1 MPKNQ
6 AESVKGR
13 LLKLAR
19 ERKED
24 FNFILRQY
32 VLQRL
37 MYRLS
42 VSEYVNDFLLK
53 GGLLFWVWNED
64 FHRPTKDMDLLGFG
78 SDDITLLKDKFL
90 NIISI
95 EQDDGLFFDPTTL
108 QAIEIKED
116 AKYQGIR
123 ITGRA
128 TLVKAD
134 IPYQIDI
141 GFGDAVIPVESVT
154 EIPAFLDD
162 LPLPSLKIYPIE
174 SVLAEKFHAM
184 VFLGLANS
192 RMKDFF
198 DIVTFASIMPLESVS
213 LQSAIQAT
221 FNRRG
226 TVFDEGQLS
235 LFSKPFKTSKDK
247 QMQWEAFIRK
257 NSLVVKDD
265 FSATLDRIQI
275 LVEPLYQRIA
285 TGQIESQVWNASRW
299 RWE

>member
-6 AESVKGR
+6 EESVKGR

-42 VSEYVNDFLLK
+42 VSDYANDFLLK

-78 SDDITLLKDKFL
+78 SDDMTLLKDKFL
-90 NIISI
+90 AVIQVESN
-95 EQDDGLFFDPTTL
+95 DGLFFEPAKLVAT
-108 QAIEIKED
+108 EIKED
-116 AKYQGIR
+116 TKYQGIR

-128 TLVKAD
+128 ILVKAD
-134 IPYQIDI
+134 IAYQIDI
-141 GFGDAVIPVESVT
+141 GFGDAVIPVENVT

-162 LPLPSLKIYPIE
+162 LPAPSLKIYPIE
-174 SVLAEKFHAM
+174 SVLAEKFQAM
-184 VFLGLANS
+184 VLLGLANS

-198 DIVTFASIMPLESVS
+198 DIVTFANIMHLESAS

-221 FNRRG
+221 FGRRD
-226 TVFDEGQLS
+226 TVIDEAQLN
-235 LFSKPFKTSKDK
+235 LFSKPFKTNKDK
-247 QMQWEAFIRK
+247 QVQWQAFIKK
-257 NSLVVKDD
+257 NLLVVTDD
-265 FSATLDRIQI
+265 FAATLDKIQI
-275 LVEPLYQRIA
+275 LLEPLYQRIA
-285 TGQIESQVWNASRW
+285 SGKTESQTWDAFNW
-299 RWE
+299 RWQ

>member
-42 VSEYVNDFLLK
+42 VSDYANDFLLK
-53 GGLLFWVWNED
+53 GGLLFWVLNED

-90 NIISI
+90 RIIQL
-95 EQDDGLFFDPTTL
+95 EQNDGLFFEPTKL

-123 ITGRA
+123 ITGRS

-141 GFGDAVIPVESVT
+141 GFGDAVIPVERVT

-162 LPLPSLKIYPIE
+162 LPSPSLKIYPIE

-198 DIVTFASIMPLESVS
+198 DIVIFASIMPLESAS

-221 FNRRG
+221 FDRRE
-226 TVFDEGQLS
+226 TIFDQAQLN
-235 LFSKPFKTSKDK
+235 LFSKPFKTNKDK
-247 QMQWEAFIRK
+247 QVQWEAFIKK
-257 NSLVVKDD
+257 NSLVVTDD
-265 FSATLDRIQI
+265 FSETLDRIQI
-275 LVEPLYQRIA
+275 LLEPLYQRIA
-285 TGQIESQVWNASRW
+285 SGQIESQIWNASRW

>member
-42 VSEYVNDFLLK
+42 VSEYANDFLLK
-53 GGLLFWVWNED
+53 GGLLFWVWKED

-78 SDDITLLKDKFL
+78 SDDITLLKDKFRK
-90 NIISI
+90 IISI
-95 EQDDGLFFDPTTL
+95 EQDDGLFFDPTKL

-141 GFGDAVIPVESVT
+141 GFGDAVIPVESLT

-162 LPLPSLKIYPIE
+162 LPSPSLKVYPIE

-184 VFLGLANS
+184 VYLGLANS

-198 DIVTFASIMPLESVS
+198 DIVTFASIMPIESVS

-221 FNRRG
+221 FDRRG
-226 TVFDEGQLS
+226 TVFDEVQLS

-257 NSLVVKDD
+257 NSLVITDD
-265 FSATLDRIQI
+265 FSATLDKIQI
-275 LVEPLYQRIA
+275 LLEPLYQRIVS
-285 TGQIESQVWNASRW
+285 GQIESQNWNASRW
-299 RWE
+299 RWD